1 MKLIPQSIVAV
12 TGILVASALFSGCA
26 STSKKLNEVALGQT
40 KDEVIALL
48 GQPHTTTAQGGV
60 EYLTY
65 NLINKGA
72 GDLREYTVKLVHGTV
87 DSFGERADFGPARLA
102 GTNAPARN

>member
-1 MKLIPQSIVAV
+1 MKLNSQSIVFT
-12 TGILVASALFSGCA
+12 TGLLIATALFSGCA

-48 GQPHTTTAQGGV
+48 GKPHSTTAQGSV

-65 NLINKGA
+65 NWINKGA

-87 DSFGERADFGPARLA
+87 DSFGERADFGPARLM
-102 GTNAPARN
+102 GTNSPARN

>member
-1 MKLIPQSIVAV
+1 MKLISQSIAVVA
-12 TGILVASALFSGCA
+12 GLLIASAVFTGCA

-48 GQPHTTTAQGGV
+48 GHPHATTAQGST

-72 GDLREYTVKLVHGTV
+72 GDLREYTVKLVNGTV
-87 DSFGERADFGPARLA
+87 DSFGERSDFGPARLA
-102 GTNAPARN
+102 GTNSPARN